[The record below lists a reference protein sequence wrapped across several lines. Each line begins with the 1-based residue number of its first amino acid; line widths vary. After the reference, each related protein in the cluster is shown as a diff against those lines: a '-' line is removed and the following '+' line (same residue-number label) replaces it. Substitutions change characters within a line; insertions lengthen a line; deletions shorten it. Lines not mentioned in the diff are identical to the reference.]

1 MTEYSAKDIEVLE
14 GLEPVRHRPGMYIG
28 GTDETAY
35 HHLATEIIDNSI
47 DEAVAGFA
55 TEIHI
60 SLAKGNRLTIRD
72 NGRGIPIDPHPKFPD
87 KSALEVIFCTLHAGG
102 KFNNKS
108 YNTSGGLHGVGS
120 SVTNALSSEL
130 IVEVVKDGYLHRQTF
145 SRGLPTSKLEKIE
158 QKKGTGTTVSFIP
171 DTQIFG
177 EEVRFRPK
185 KLFRMARS
193 KSFLSR
199 GVKIFWECEEELLT
213 EEDKAPAKK
222 TFYYKD
228 GISDYLAEIL
238 PENKRLLPTN
248 FIGIAPMNKDT
259 GEKVEW
265 AIGWRD
271 NADGFLNSYC
281 NTIPTNDGGTHESG
295 LRALLLKG
303 LKNFGEMIGNKKLSM
318 LSSDDILRDAC
329 VLISVFYKS
338 PLFQGQTKDKLS
350 STEVSR
356 MVENAMRDYFDHYLT
371 QNVKAGTLLLEHCI
385 ENAEIRLKA
394 RKVKET
400 ARKTATKRL
409 RLPGKLTDCSNKD
422 RKDTE
427 IFIVEGDSAGGT
439 AKQARNRKTQAIL
452 PLRGKVLNVA
462 NATQEKFQ
470 NNKELTDMV
479 EALGAGVGK
488 TFNIEKLR
496 YDRVVIMTDADVDG
510 AHIAA
515 LLMTFFYRKMPE
527 LILNGNL
534 YLALPPLYK
543 IAHKTRTEYA
553 FDEAVKDELLRTVF
567 KGKKP
572 SVSRF
577 KGLGEMR
584 ADQLKETTMNPET
597 RQLLRIV
604 IPKKSEEDLED
615 AEKTRQL
622 VENLMGK
629 HASERKRFI
638 VENAKFV
645 KELDTIG

>member
-1 MTEYSAKDIEVLE
+1 MNTYSAKDIEVLE

-28 GTDETAY
+28 GTDESAY

-55 TEIHI
+55 SEIHI
-60 SLAKGNRLTIRD
+60 SLDKGNRLTIKD

-102 KFNNKS
+102 KFSNKA

-130 IVEVVKDGYLHRQTF
+130 IVEVTKDGFLYRQTF
-145 SRGLPTSKLEKIE
+145 SRGIPQTKLEQIE
-158 QKKGTGTTVSFIP
+158 PKKGTGTTVTFVP

-177 EEVRFRPK
+177 DEIRFKPTR
-185 KLFRMARS
+185 LFRMARS
-193 KSFLSR
+193 KAFLSR
-199 GVKIFWECEEELLT
+199 GVKIHWSCDAEVLT
-213 EEDKAPAKK
+213 EEDKVPEKK
-222 TFYYKD
+222 TFHYKE
-228 GISDYLAEIL
+228 GIADYLEEVL
-238 PENKRLLPTN
+238 PQDKRLLPTN
-248 FIGIAPMNKDT
+248 FSGVANMNGND
-259 GEKVEW
+259 GERVEW

-281 NTIPTNDGGTHESG
+281 NTIPTLEGGTHESG

-303 LKNFGEMIGNKKLSM
+303 LKNFGEMIGNKKLAM
-318 LSSDDILRDAC
+318 LTSDDILRDAC
-329 VLISVFYKS
+329 VLISVFYKT

-350 STEVSR
+350 STEVTR
-356 MVENAMRDYFDHYLT
+356 LVENAMRDYFDHYLT
-371 QNVKAGTLLLEHCI
+371 ADVKAGTLLLESCI
-385 ENAEIRLKA
+385 ENAETRLRA

-409 RLPGKLTDCSNKD
+409 RLPGKLTDCSKKSRD
-422 RKDTE
+422 GTE

-439 AKQARNRKTQAIL
+439 AKQARNRETQAIL

-462 NATQEKFQ
+462 NATNEKFAA
-470 NNKELTDMV
+470 NKELSDLI
-479 EALGAGVGK
+479 EALGAGSGK
-488 TFNIEKLR
+488 TFEIDRLR
-496 YDRVVIMTDADVDG
+496 YDRVIIMTDADVDG

-515 LLMTFFYRKMPE
+515 LLMTFFYQKMPE
-527 LILNGNL
+527 LVLKGHL

-553 FDEAVKDELLRTVF
+553 FDDAAKDELLRTVF

-572 SVSRF
+572 DVSRF

-584 ADQLKETTMNPET
+584 ADQLKETAMNPTT

-604 IPKKSEEDLED
+604 IPKRTEEDLED

-622 VENLMGK
+622 VESLMGK
-629 HASERKRFI
+629 HAEERRRFI
-638 VENAKFV
+638 VENAQFV
-645 KELDTIG
+645 KEIDTLA